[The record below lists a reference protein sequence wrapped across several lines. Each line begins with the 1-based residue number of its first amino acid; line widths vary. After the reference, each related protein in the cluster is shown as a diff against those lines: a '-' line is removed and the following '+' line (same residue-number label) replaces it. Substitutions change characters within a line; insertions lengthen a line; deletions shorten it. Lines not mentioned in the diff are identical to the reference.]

1 MFIRKII
8 FGIFLLLKT
17 DCINAVSNDFSTGYD
32 IIDVDSELFSDSVL
46 FSVDSISTISICCDS
61 SLVTVGDTLYN
72 VELPTD
78 LKWYDKKWFRYTHVP
93 ASLLILGGIEKQFD
107 KKTRQLRNDFLP
119 SFHNETDNYLQVAP
133 VFILYGMK
141 AAGVKSKSSWGR
153 MLTSHAATVVFMFP
167 LTRGLKT
174 LFKVQRP
181 DSSKPNSFPSG
192 HTTTA
197 FMTATM
203 LHKEYGYLSH
213 WVTVGAYSCATATG
227 IMRMANNRH
236 WYSDVLCGAGLGM
249 LTTEFGYWIG
259 DLLFKD
265 KGLNVPEHRRNH
277 FDKYDH
283 PSFISLYTGINIAI
297 NKKFKLSSGNVYTP
311 TAGQSLGL
319 EGAYYFSPYFGMGAK
334 FCCTNVDLADDE
346 ESHCEDHAV
355 KYAQIM
361 GGVYGNL
368 PMTDRLSLCSKLLV
382 GRTHFKKV
390 ECEDYNFNSL
400 SAACANTEV
409 GLTYKLD
416 THLATRFSFNYN
428 IFNTSRLTNNR
439 FAHTLSVGGNL
450 IVHF

>member
-1 MFIRKII
+1 MILRKII
-8 FGIFLLLKT
+8 FCILLLLKT
-17 DCINAVSNDFSTGYD
+17 DCISAVSNDFSTGYD

-78 LKWYDKKWFRYTHVP
+78 LNWYDKKWFRYTHFPV
-93 ASLLILGGIEKQFD
+93 SLLILGGIEKQFD

-203 LHKEYGYLSH
+203 LHKEYGYLSP

-259 DLLFKD
+259 DILFKD

-297 NKKFKLSSGNVYTP
+297 NKKFKSSSGNVYTP

-319 EGAYYFSPYFGMGAK
+319 EGAYYFSPYLGMGAK
-334 FCCTNVDLADDE
+334 FCCTNVDFADDE
-346 ESHCEDHAV
+346 ESHFEDHAV

-390 ECEDYNFNSL
+390 ECEDCNFNSL

>member
-1 MFIRKII
+1 M
-8 FGIFLLLKT
+8 T
-17 DCINAVSNDFSTGYD
+17 DYD
-32 IIDVDSELFSDSVL
+32 IIEIDSEVFSDSVL
-46 FSVDSISTISICCDS
+46 FSVDSISNISFCTDS
-61 SLVTVGDTLYN
+61 SLVSVGDTLYN
-72 VELPTD
+72 VEMPTE
-78 LKWYDKKWFRYTHVP
+78 LKWYDGKLFRYTHIPV
-93 ASLLILGGIEKQFD
+93 SLLILGGIEKQFD
-107 KKTRQLRNDFLP
+107 RKTRQLRNDFLP

-133 VFILYGMK
+133 VFVLYGMK

-203 LHKEYGYLSH
+203 LHKEYGYISP

-259 DLLFKD
+259 DVIFKD
-265 KGLNVPEHRRNH
+265 KGLNVPEHRHNH
-277 FDKYDH
+277 FNKYDC
-283 PSFISLYTGINIAI
+283 PSFISIYTGINIAI
-297 NKKFKLSSGNVYTP
+297 NKKFRSSSGNVYTP
-311 TAGQSLGL
+311 TAGQSLGI
-319 EGAYYFSPYFGMGAK
+319 EGAYYFSPYLGMGAK
-334 FCCTNVDLADDE
+334 LCCTNIDLADDD
-346 ESHCEDHAV
+346 ESPCDDQV
-355 KYAQIM
+355 VRYGQIM
-361 GGVYGNL
+361 TGVYGNL
-368 PMTDRLSLCSKLLV
+368 PLTDRASLCSKFLV

-390 ECEDYNFNSL
+390 ESEDYNFNSL
-400 SAACANTEV
+400 SVACANTEL

-428 IFNTSRLTNNR
+428 IFNTRRLTNSP

-450 IVHF
+450 ILHF

>member
-1 MFIRKII
+1 MILRKII
-8 FGIFLLLKT
+8 FCILLLLKT
-17 DCINAVSNDFSTGYD
+17 DCISAVSNDFSTGYD

-78 LKWYDKKWFRYTHVP
+78 LNWYDKKWFRYTHFPV
-93 ASLLILGGIEKQFD
+93 SLLILGGIEKQFD

-203 LHKEYGYLSH
+203 LHKEYGYLSP

-259 DLLFKD
+259 DILFKD

-297 NKKFKLSSGNVYTP
+297 NKKFKSSSGNVYTP

-319 EGAYYFSPYFGMGAK
+319 EGAYYFSPYLGMGAK

-346 ESHCEDHAV
+346 ESHFEDHAV

-368 PMTDRLSLCSKLLV
+368 PMIDRLSLCSKLLV

-390 ECEDYNFNSL
+390 ECEDCNFNSL